1 MLRFLTQLNS
11 PIAARELRGSLRR
24 WWFLVVFTIALA
36 LCATGVLVAGYMIWA
51 SNSGGITG
59 ADVGKGLAGTIVWV
73 LAGLIFLLTPGVCSM
88 LIASERAQKTF
99 DMLTMTRL
107 KPWQI
112 IWGKFLT
119 AVVYLVMFLLAT
131 MPLAC
136 FSFLYGG
143 VNPGDILLAYDG
155 LFAFGALLAMI
166 AISVSAAFRSVVWS
180 VIVSYLTIIF
190 TLFAG
195 FCLCAWFYL
204 RHVWGLFGPDNI
216 VPFSLLSIV
225 LATACVFI
233 FAGFYLSAVSRV
245 SPAASNRSAPLR
257 VYSTCTIP
265 AFLMLLAVWYLYEH
279 AGLATTDFWRDAPW
293 SCLLGT
299 GALLTV
305 LFVMMFP
312 LEKNTRSRR
321 TKSRRG
327 LRTSLARLFS
337 QGGRSG
343 AAFCVLSAAFWCV
356 VALIAALAFVP
367 SGWHDADVQVGLLA
381 VLVFLFVTAHSM
393 IALRLSLTR
402 VRAWG
407 TRLIMVGILLANMV
421 VPLLITAV
429 MGLTGGGGNTQYYF
443 VYYLSPLGSCDILG
457 HDFLRD
463 RIVISYAFYLTLAL
477 LFFLLSRRAY
487 RRWRRENVPLSYPM
501 VG

>member
-11 PIAARELRGSLRR
+11 PIAVRELRGSLRQ

-36 LCATGVLVAGYMIWA
+36 LCATGVLVAGYMLWA

-59 ADVGKGLAGTIVWV
+59 ADVGRGLAVTIVGV
-73 LAGLIFLLTPGVCSM
+73 LAGLIFLLTPGVCST

-143 VNPGDILLAYDG
+143 VAPGDILLAYAG

-195 FCLCAWFYL
+195 FCLCAWFYFM
-204 RHVWGLFGPDNI
+204 HVWGLFCPDRI

-225 LATACVFI
+225 LATTCVFI

-245 SPAASNRSAPLR
+245 SPAASNRSALLR

-265 AFLMLLAVWYLYEH
+265 VFLALLAVWYLYEH
-279 AGLATTDFWRDAPW
+279 AGLATTDFWR
-293 SCLLGT
+293 
-299 GALLTV
+299 
-305 LFVMMFP
+305 
-312 LEKNTRSRR
+312 
-321 TKSRRG
+321 
-327 LRTSLARLFS
+327 
-337 QGGRSG
+337 
-343 AAFCVLSAAFWCV
+343 
-356 VALIAALAFVP
+356 
-367 SGWHDADVQVGLLA
+367 
-381 VLVFLFVTAHSM
+381 
-393 IALRLSLTR
+393 
-402 VRAWG
+402 
-407 TRLIMVGILLANMV
+407 
-421 VPLLITAV
+421 
-429 MGLTGGGGNTQYYF
+429 
-443 VYYLSPLGSCDILG
+443 
-457 HDFLRD
+457 
-463 RIVISYAFYLTLAL
+463 
-477 LFFLLSRRAY
+477 
-487 RRWRRENVPLSYPM
+487 NVP
-501 VG
+501 